1 MGLTCEIG
9 QGKKPVNAVGGEK
22 GERHNILTWT
32 DSRTV
37 SVRHDTQDAA
47 LAAYQ
52 YLTLILFLSV
62 FDEMYDGVI
71 ETNHQSLSVSAVPRL
86 RSKNTKQ
93 IWNRTNWKQPL
104 IALLA
109 ELILIGGIPDSIE
122 KFSPKGEC
130 VFPYS
135 LRY

>member
-86 RSKNTKQ
+86 RSKNKNKYGTEPTG
-93 IWNRTNWKQPL
+93 NNP
-104 IALLA
+104 
-109 ELILIGGIPDSIE
+109 
-122 KFSPKGEC
+122 
-130 VFPYS
+130 
-135 LRY
+135 